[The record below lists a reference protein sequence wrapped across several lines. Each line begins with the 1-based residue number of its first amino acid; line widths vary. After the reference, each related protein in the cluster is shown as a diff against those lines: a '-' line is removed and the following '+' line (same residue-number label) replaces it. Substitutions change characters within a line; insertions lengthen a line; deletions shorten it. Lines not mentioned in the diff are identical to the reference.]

1 MAIKLFNDNFQNYKS
16 YGIPKAQLLI
26 ADIPYNLAENAYA
39 SNPMWY
45 VDGDLNKG
53 TSNCA
58 NKNFFNTDGNF
69 NIAEFFH
76 FASKL
81 LKKEPKER
89 NKAPAM
95 IVLMILNWFKWY
107 RDPPNV
113 PRIHSTQ
120 KPINLLS
127 RLIEIFTDIGDVVID
142 PCAGSG
148 NTFRA
153 CAEINRNCY
162 GFEID
167 KTFYKAALSKMLN
180 NININL
186 FANAEQPHHTDRR
199 FIF

>member
-1 MAIKLFNDNFQNYKS
+1 MILKKQSKL
-16 YGIPKAQLLI
+16 
-26 ADIPYNLAENAYA
+26 
-39 SNPMWY
+39 
-45 VDGDLNKG
+45 
-53 TSNCA
+53 
-58 NKNFFNTDGNF
+58 
-69 NIAEFFH
+69 
-76 FASKL
+76 KL

-95 IVLMILNWFKWY
+95 IVLMILNWFKWC

-167 KTFYKAALSKMLN
+167 KTFYKAALSKMLH

-186 FANAEQPHHTDRR
+186 FTNAEQPHHTDRR
-199 FIF
+199 